1 MISCSDNIQVTM
13 TIVLDVVVDIMDY
26 LQWQTIVIVRD
37 TSSGNG
43 LKNLFLIKGKRF
55 EWHLHLSHR
64 RHVLQ
69 TTGMQLISIYRGRN
83 SRLDKWISFYDK
95 QTRLNRR
102 LCPWERQRS
111 CRLQHDS
118 KFIQSR
124 TGEEG
129 LTFCFFATK
138 IHYNKFY
145 WRFSLKNNSIT
156 EI

>member
-1 MISCSDNIQVTM
+1 M
-13 TIVLDVVVDIMDY
+13 TNLLDVVVDIMDY
-26 LQWQTIVIVRD
+26 LQLQTIVIVRD

-43 LKNLFLIKGKRF
+43 LKILFIIKGKRL
-55 EWHLHLSHR
+55 EWHLHTCHR

-69 TTGMQLISIYRGRN
+69 TTGMQLISIYRGGN

-95 QTRLNRR
+95 ETRLNRR

-124 TGEEG
+124 TGEEDS
-129 LTFCFFATK
+129 LFA
-138 IHYNKFY
+138 
-145 WRFSLKNNSIT
+145 SLRPRYTTTNFNGGFR
-156 EI
+156 